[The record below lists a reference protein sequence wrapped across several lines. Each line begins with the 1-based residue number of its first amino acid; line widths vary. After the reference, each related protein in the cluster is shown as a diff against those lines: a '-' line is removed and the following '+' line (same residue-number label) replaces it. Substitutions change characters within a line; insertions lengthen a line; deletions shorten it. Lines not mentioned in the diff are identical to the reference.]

1 MLGAFLVTD
10 CQPLDNPRIPI
21 LSPSKDFTRLQI
33 NEIIANLVHEWVGRK
48 ITFTAV
54 EIQARGSHV
63 SVIMKIQESIA
74 LEATRET
81 ELKHRYPELLPKY
94 SGDIHAILGNYNNLT
109 NAARHQQQIHAIMPI
124 TVEIVGVSVK

>member
-1 MLGAFLVTD
+1 MFGAFLVTD
-10 CQPLDNPRIPI
+10 CQSLDNPRIPI

-33 NEIIANLVHEWVGRK
+33 KEILANLVHEWVGRK
-48 ITFTAV
+48 ITFSAV
-54 EIQARGSHV
+54 EIQTHGSYV

-81 ELKHRYPELLPKY
+81 ELKHRYLDLLSKY
-94 SGDIHAILGNYNNLT
+94 QGDVHVILGNYNNLT
-109 NAARHQQQIHAIMPI
+109 NAVRHQQQIHAIMPI